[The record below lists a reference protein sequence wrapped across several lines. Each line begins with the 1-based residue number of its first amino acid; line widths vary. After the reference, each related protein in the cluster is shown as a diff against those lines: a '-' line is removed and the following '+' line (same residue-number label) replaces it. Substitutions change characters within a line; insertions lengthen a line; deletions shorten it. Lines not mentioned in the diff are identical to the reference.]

1 MIIPSILSAN
11 FAFIGDSIK
20 KIENAG
26 VEAIHVDIMDGHFV
40 PNLTFGPELIRSI
53 KNLTSASLDV
63 HLMIDNPHSMLQY
76 FIESGSDWLSVH
88 VESSPHLN
96 KIINSIRKNNRKAG
110 LALNPA
116 TSLSSIDE
124 IIEDV
129 DFVLLMSVNPGF
141 EAQNFINST
150 LKKISRLKEIILK
163 RNLKVEIE
171 VDGGIGIDNIE
182 KIIDAGADLLVI
194 GSNIFKT
201 ADPMESYIKFKEMEK
216 RRKKLNLS

>member
-20 KIENAG
+20 RIENG
-26 VEAIHVDIMDGHFV
+26 GIEAIHVDIMDGHFV

-53 KNLTSASLDV
+53 KKLTSVSLDV
-63 HLMIDNPHSMLQY
+63 HLMIDNPHSMLKF
-76 FIESGSDWLSVH
+76 FIDYGSDWLSIH

-96 KIINSIRKNNRKAG
+96 KIINNIKKNNRKAG
-110 LALNPA
+110 VALNPA

-124 IIEDV
+124 IIEEV

-150 LKKISRLKEIILK
+150 LKKITKLKEIVLK
-163 RNLKVEIE
+163 KNLKVEIE

-194 GSNIFKT
+194 GSSIFKS
-201 ADPMESYIKFKEMEK
+201 ADPLESYIKFKEIEEK
-216 RRKKLNLS
+216 KRKLNLR